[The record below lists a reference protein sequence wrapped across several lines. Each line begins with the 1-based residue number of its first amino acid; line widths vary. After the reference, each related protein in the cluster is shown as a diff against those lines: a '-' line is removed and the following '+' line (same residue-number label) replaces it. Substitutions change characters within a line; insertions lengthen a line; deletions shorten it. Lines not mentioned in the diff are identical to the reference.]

1 LPAASQGYEP
11 NEVLAGLLAER
22 GWSYRDLGRHY
33 ADQCARQGRLPT
45 RPSITTIS
53 RWINGRQRPTP
64 ENLHILRKL
73 FGVSTDEQLGFRS
86 HSGPAASLPAAGGDG
101 ADQMSEPISQRLA
114 RALQRPSIVDAT
126 LLDDLVQRTRQL
138 DRADRRYGARRT
150 FGEVVAHLGRITVL
164 LEGAPDERT
173 HRRLAVLAGDAA
185 QLSAWLAFDL
195 HDFDRAAVYSGLVL
209 QAAVPGG
216 RRELGA
222 YGHGQQAYVAFHRGR
237 LQDAA
242 DLVDAAVQACPRG
255 LTGAWLARVEAEAR
269 ARLGDPDGCR
279 AALDRARELLESR
292 PNSSGVPWV
301 AYFADTAHLDRAEGR
316 CSVWL
321 RQTEQAREVLGRALA
336 LGGPYVR
343 ARGGA
348 LAELAVTYALDRNP
362 DPAAETAL
370 RALEI
375 TRQTGSRRNLE
386 RLREVHA
393 RLTPWR
399 SRPAVKELTAALRL
413 AG

>member
-1 LPAASQGYEP
+1 MPAGHEHEP
-11 NEVLAGLLAER
+11 NDVLAGLLVER

-33 ADQCARQGRLPT
+33 ADQCAREGRPPT
-45 RPSITTIS
+45 RPSLTTIS

-64 ENLHILRKL
+64 ENLYVLRRL
-73 FGVSTDEQLGFRS
+73 FGASTDEQLGFRS
-86 HSGPAASLPAAGGDG
+86 PGRPAARPPAAGGDV
-101 ADQMSEPISQRLA
+101 ADQISEPISERLA
-114 RALQRPSIVDAT
+114 RALQRPSSVDPT
-126 LLDDLVQRTRQL
+126 LLDDLEQRTRQL
-138 DRADRRYGARRT
+138 DRADRRDGARRT

-164 LEGAPDERT
+164 LEEAPDELT

-195 HDFDRAAVYSGLVL
+195 GDFDRVAAYSRLVL
-209 QAAVPGG
+209 QAAIPGR

-222 YGHGQQAYVAFHRGR
+222 YGRGQQAYVAFHRGR
-237 LQDAA
+237 LRDAA
-242 DLVDAAVQACPRG
+242 DLVDAAVQVCPRG

-269 ARLGDPDGCR
+269 ARLGDSNGCR
-279 AALDRARELLESR
+279 AALDRARELLAGN
-292 PNSSGVPWV
+292 PDSSGVPWV
-301 AYFADTAHLDRAEGR
+301 AYFANTAHLDRAEGR
-316 CSVWL
+316 CLVQL
-321 RQTEQAREVLGRALA
+321 RQTEQARELLARALA

-375 TRQTGSRRNLE
+375 AQQTGSRRNLE